1 MEDDTV
7 SYTWLMRVAV
17 ILGLFIYLILS
28 RTILRER
35 KKYHTVL
42 ESGPLNFVLI
52 FIYNTLCYLAV
63 GIRSDPHVIEKPPVF
78 ETPLVANWY
87 SIVGQIF
94 IVGSVLV
101 LIIAVIKR
109 KAIGA
114 QDTDGRLLTSGIYS
128 FTRHPIYVGI
138 VLIALGIAI
147 VRTNFDGMIVFP
159 LVFVANILQAKL
171 EEIHDVG
178 VRFKEE
184 YQQYKKQ
191 TCMFGPLWFWIVIAL
206 LLIVPLIISFTQ
218 G

>member
-1 MEDDTV
+1 V
-7 SYTWLMRVAV
+7 SYTWLMRAAL
-17 ILGLFIYLILS
+17 IIGLFIYLLLS
-28 RTILRER
+28 RIILRQR
-35 KKYHTVL
+35 KKYHILL

-52 FIYNTLCYLAV
+52 FIYNALCYLAV
-63 GIRSDPHVIEKPPVF
+63 GIRSDPHVIQKPSVF
-78 ETPLVANWY
+78 ETSLVANWY

-159 LVFVANILQAKL
+159 LVFIANIIQAKL
-171 EEIHDVG
+171 EERYDVG
-178 VRFKEE
+178 VRFKEA
-184 YQQYKKQ
+184 YQQYQKR
-191 TCMFGPLWFWIVIAL
+191 TRMFAPLWFWIVIIL
-206 LLIVPLIISFTQ
+206 LLMVPLMISLA
-218 G
+218 